1 MIGFNILNYVQVVN
15 EVISEVLS
23 LLPVIMDSLE
33 AVELR
38 LLEWSKLAL
47 KALCHYNVTKRSEAF
62 PILGSSKGTWLLAW
76 FIFVC

>member
-23 LLPVIMDSLE
+23 LLTVIMDSLD

-47 KALCHYNVTKRSEAF
+47 KALCHYNVE
-62 PILGSSKGTWLLAW
+62 
-76 FIFVC
+76 